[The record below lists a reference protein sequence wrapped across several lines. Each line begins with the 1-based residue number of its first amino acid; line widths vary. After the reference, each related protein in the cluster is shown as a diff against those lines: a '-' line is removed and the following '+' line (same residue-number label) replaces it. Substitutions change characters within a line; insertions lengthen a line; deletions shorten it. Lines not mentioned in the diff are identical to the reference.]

1 MDKSELQILLVVDR
15 YNKFIGTITDGDI
28 RRGLINGLSLDNSID
43 KITNKKS
50 ILVPPGTENNI
61 AKNIMLVNSIN
72 QLPIVNENKKILG
85 LYLLSDFLEKK
96 KRKEPL
102 VIMAGGKGLRLLPLT
117 KTCPKPMLKIRG
129 KPIIEWII
137 INAKKQ
143 GFENFFIITN
153 YLSEVI
159 EKYFKNEKKFGVKI
173 KIIKE
178 NNFLGTFG
186 GLIYLKKF
194 LNTDFVLTNGD
205 IVSEIKFDEI
215 LDFHKKSESD
225 ATMAVQIN
233 LHEIP
238 FGIVQTNGSKII
250 KITEKPTQKN
260 YINAGVYSFKHSVLK
275 YLKTKNFIN
284 TTDFFNLLLKK
295 KKKVNAFALHE
306 DWIDI
311 GIKENFD
318 NLN

>member
-1 MDKSELQILLVVDR
+1 
-15 YNKFIGTITDGDI
+15 
-28 RRGLINGLSLDNSID
+28 
-43 KITNKKS
+43 
-50 ILVPPGTENNI
+50 
-61 AKNIMLVNSIN
+61 
-72 QLPIVNENKKILG
+72 
-85 LYLLSDFLEKK
+85 
-96 KRKEPL
+96 
-102 VIMAGGKGLRLLPLT
+102 
-117 KTCPKPMLKIRG
+117 MLKIRG

-159 EKYFKNEKKFGVKI
+159 EKYFKSEKKFGVKI

-260 YINAGVYSFKHSVLK
+260 YINAGVYSFKPSVLK